1 MIREEVDDENREDDY
16 PDVEVE
22 DAEIPDNDLGGYQD
36 EFQAFNSVP
45 AGGDYIQGAVSRP
58 GSFIDGPNPRSQAG
72 SFIDAP

>member
-36 EFQAFNSVP
+36 EF
-45 AGGDYIQGAVSRP
+45 
-58 GSFIDGPNPRSQAG
+58 
-72 SFIDAP
+72 